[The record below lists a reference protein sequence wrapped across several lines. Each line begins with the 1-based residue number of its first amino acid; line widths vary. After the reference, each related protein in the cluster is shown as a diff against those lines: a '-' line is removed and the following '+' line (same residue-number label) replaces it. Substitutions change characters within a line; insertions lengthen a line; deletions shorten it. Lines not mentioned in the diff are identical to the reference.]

1 MAKLW
6 NAMDADGWEK
16 YDAFVS
22 LIKDTLAPLNPQEN
36 EKAHE
41 IEDKVNAFMSTMF
54 DELEQEYAYE

>member
-1 MAKLW
+1 MPKLW

-36 EKAHE
+36 EKAYE

>member
-6 NAMDADGWEK
+6 NAMDAE
-16 YDAFVS
+16 Y
-22 LIKDTLAPLNPQEN
+22 
-36 EKAHE
+36 E

>member
-22 LIKDTLAPLNPQEN
+22 LIKDTLAPLNPQEY
-36 EKAHE
+36 E